1 MARLTVVAPR
11 PAPTDGLDAF
21 LAGAE
26 QQAYRMARYA
36 LRDHELALDVVQDS
50 MLKLVE
56 HYSAK
61 PSKEWPALFFTIV
74 NNRITD
80 MRRGRGGLNKLVSLF
95 APRHDDEDGEID
107 LSDFNREFDN
117 PQDRARANQPEHAAV
132 TRELRSAIERAMAK
146 LPTRQR
152 HVYLLREC
160 QGFDIKETAAILGC
174 SEGAVKQHHF
184 RAMQSLRGLLA
195 EVWNHEKPDAQ

>member
-1 MARLTVVAPR
+1 MARVMAAAGSAAGTLEE
-11 PAPTDGLDAF
+11 F

-36 LRDHELALDVVQDS
+36 LRDHEQALDVVQDS

-56 HYSAK
+56 HYAAK
-61 PSKEWPALFFTIV
+61 PANEWPALFFTIV

-95 APRHDDEDGEID
+95 APRHDGEDGEVD
-107 LSDFNREFDN
+107 LSDFLVELDN
-117 PQDRARANQPEHAAV
+117 PEDRARANQPEHAAT
-132 TRELRSAIERAMAK
+132 TRELRQAIERAVAK
-146 LPTRQR
+146 LPLRQR

-160 QGFDIKETAAILGC
+160 QGFDIKDTAAILGC

-184 RAMQSLRGLLA
+184 RAMQALRGLLA
-195 EVWNHEKPDAQ
+195 EVWGHDKPTA

>member
-1 MARLTVVAPR
+1 MARLTVAPPR
-11 PAPTDGLDAF
+11 PAPTDGLDEF

-26 QQAYRMARYA
+26 RQAYRMARYA

-56 HYSAK
+56 HYAAK

-107 LSDFNREFDN
+107 LSDFLLESDN
-117 PQDRARANQPEHAAV
+117 PDERARANQPEHAAT
-132 TRELRSAIERAMAK
+132 TRELRAAIERAVAR
-146 LPTRQR
+146 LPLRQR

-160 QGFDIKETAAILGC
+160 QGFEIG
-174 SEGAVKQHHF
+174 
-184 RAMQSLRGLLA
+184 RAH
-195 EVWNHEKPDAQ
+195 V

>member
-1 MARLTVVAPR
+1 MARLTVTAPR
-11 PAPTDGLDAF
+11 PAPTDGLDTF

-56 HYSAK
+56 HYAAK

-95 APRHDDEDGEID
+95 APRHDDEGGEID
-107 LSDFNREFDN
+107 LSDFLLELDN
-117 PQDRARANQPEHAAV
+117 PDDRARANQPEHAAV

-146 LPTRQR
+146 LPMRQR

-184 RAMQSLRGLLA
+184 RAMQSLRGMLA
-195 EVWNHEKPDAQ
+195 EVWNHEKPNAK

>member
-1 MARLTVVAPR
+1 MARLTVVAPS
-11 PAPTDGLDAF
+11 PTTPTTLDEF

-26 QQAYRMARYA
+26 RQAYRMARYA

-56 HYSAK
+56 HYAAK

-80 MRRGRGGLNKLVSLF
+80 MRRGRGGLSKLVSLF
-95 APRHDDEDGEID
+95 VPRHDDEGEEID
-107 LSDFNREFDN
+107 ISDFAVELDG
-117 PQDRARANQPEHAAV
+117 PEDRARANQPEHAAV
-132 TRELRSAIERAMAK
+132 TRELRQAIERATAK
-146 LPTRQR
+146 LSLRQR
-152 HVYLLREC
+152 NVYLLREC

-184 RAMQSLRGLLA
+184 RAMQALRGLLT
-195 EVWNHEKPDAQ
+195 EVWNS

>member
-1 MARLTVVAPR
+1 MAGLTVAAPR
-11 PAPTDGLDAF
+11 PAPTDGLDEF

-26 QQAYRMARYA
+26 RQAYRMARYA

-56 HYSAK
+56 HYAAK

-80 MRRGRGGLNKLVSLF
+80 MHRGRGGLNKLVSLF
-95 APRHDDEDGEID
+95 APRHNGEDDEVN
-107 LSDFNREFDN
+107 LSDLNLELDN
-117 PQDRARANQPEHAAV
+117 PHDRARADQPLHAAA
-132 TRELRSAIERAMAK
+132 TRELRAAIERAAAR
-146 LPTRQR
+146 LPLRQR

-160 QGFDIKETAAILGC
+160 QGFDIKETATILGC

-184 RAMQSLRGLLA
+184 RAMQSLRGMLA
-195 EVWNHEKPDAQ
+195 EVWNHEKLDSE

>member
-1 MARLTVVAPR
+1 MARVMAASR
-11 PAPTDGLDAF
+11 PAVGTLDEF

-26 QQAYRMARYA
+26 RQAYRMARYA

-56 HYSAK
+56 HYATK
-61 PSKEWPALFFTIV
+61 PSNEWPALFFTIV
-74 NNRITD
+74 NHRITD
-80 MRRGRGGLNKLVSLF
+80 ARRGRGGVNKLVSLF
-95 APRHDDEDGEID
+95 APRHDGEDGEVD
-107 LSDFNREFDN
+107 LSDFLVELDN
-117 PQDRARANQPEHAAV
+117 PEDRERANQPEHAAT
-132 TRELRSAIERAMAK
+132 TRELRQAIERAVAK
-146 LPTRQR
+146 LSLRQR

-184 RAMQSLRGLLA
+184 RAMQTLRGLLA
-195 EVWNHEKPDAQ
+195 EVWNYEKPVTY

>member
-1 MARLTVVAPR
+1 MARLTVVASR
-11 PAPTDGLDAF
+11 PAAPNGLDEF

-26 QQAYRMARYA
+26 RQAYRMARYA

-56 HYSAK
+56 HYAAK

-107 LSDFNREFDN
+107 LSDFLLELDN
-117 PQDRARANQPEHAAV
+117 PDDRARANQPEHAAV
-132 TRELRSAIERAMAK
+132 TRELRAAIERAVAR
-146 LPTRQR
+146 LPLRQR

-160 QGFDIKETAAILGC
+160 QGFDIKETAATLGC

-195 EVWNHEKPDAQ
+195 EVWNHEKPNAE

>member
-1 MARLTVVAPR
+1 MARVMAAAR
-11 PAPTDGLDAF
+11 PAAGTLEEF

-56 HYSAK
+56 HYAAK
-61 PSKEWPALFFTIV
+61 PAKEWPALFFTIV

-80 MRRGRGGLNKLVSLF
+80 ARRGRGGLNKLVSLF
-95 APRHDDEDGEID
+95 APRHDGEDGEVD
-107 LSDFNREFDN
+107 LSDFLVELDN
-117 PQDRARANQPEHAAV
+117 PEDRARANQPEHAAA
-132 TRELRSAIERAMAK
+132 TRELRQAIERAVAK
-146 LPTRQR
+146 LPLRQR

-160 QGFDIKETAAILGC
+160 QGFDIKDTAAILGC

-184 RAMQSLRGLLA
+184 RAMQALRGLLT
-195 EVWNHEKPDAQ
+195 EVWSHDKPTA

>member
-1 MARLTVVAPR
+1 MARVMAATPR
-11 PAPTDGLDAF
+11 PAAGTLDEF

-56 HYSAK
+56 HYAAK
-61 PSKEWPALFFTIV
+61 PANEWPALFFTIV

-80 MRRGRGGLNKLVSLF
+80 ARRGRGGLNKLVSLF
-95 APRHDDEDGEID
+95 APRHDGEDGEVD
-107 LSDFNREFDN
+107 LSDFLVEMDN
-117 PQDRARANQPEHAAV
+117 PEDRARANQPEYAAT
-132 TRELRSAIERAMAK
+132 TRELRQAIERAVAK
-146 LPTRQR
+146 LPLRQR

-174 SEGAVKQHHF
+174 SAGAVKQHHF
-184 RAMQSLRGLLA
+184 RAMQALRGLLT
-195 EVWNHEKPDAQ
+195 EVWSHDKPTA

>member
-1 MARLTVVAPR
+1 MARVTAAARPVAG
-11 PAPTDGLDAF
+11 TLEEF

-36 LRDHELALDVVQDS
+36 LRNHEQALDVVQDS

-56 HYSAK
+56 HYAAK
-61 PSKEWPALFFTIV
+61 PANEWPALFFTIV

-80 MRRGRGGLNKLVSLF
+80 ARRGRGGLNKLVSLF
-95 APRHDDEDGEID
+95 APRHDGEDGEVD
-107 LSDFNREFDN
+107 LSDFLVELDN
-117 PQDRARANQPEHAAV
+117 PEDRARANQPEHAAV
-132 TRELRSAIERAMAK
+132 TRELRQAIARAVSK
-146 LPTRQR
+146 LSLRQR

-160 QGFDIKETAAILGC
+160 QGFDIKDTAAILGC

-184 RAMQSLRGLLA
+184 RAMQALRGLLT
-195 EVWNHEKPDAQ
+195 EVWSHDKPTA

>member
-1 MARLTVVAPR
+1 MARLTVVVPR
-11 PAPTDGLDAF
+11 PAPTDGLDTF

-36 LRDHELALDVVQDS
+36 LRDRELALDVVQDS

-56 HYSAK
+56 HYAEK
-61 PSKEWPALFFTIV
+61 PSQEWPALFFTIV
-74 NNRITD
+74 HNRITD

-132 TRELRSAIERAMAK
+132 TRELRGAIERAMAK
-146 LPTRQR
+146 LPARQR

-195 EVWNHEKPDAQ
+195 EVWSHEQPNAE

>member
-1 MARLTVVAPR
+1 MAAAR
-11 PAPTDGLDAF
+11 PAAGTLEEF
-21 LAGAE
+21 FTGAE

-56 HYSAK
+56 HYAAK
-61 PSKEWPALFFTIV
+61 PAKEWPALFFTIV

-80 MRRGRGGLNKLVSLF
+80 ARRGRGGLNKLVSLF
-95 APRHDDEDGEID
+95 APRHDGEDGEVD
-107 LSDFNREFDN
+107 LSDFLVKLDN
-117 PQDRARANQPEHAAV
+117 PEDRARANQPEHAAV
-132 TRELRSAIERAMAK
+132 TRELRQAIERAVAK
-146 LPTRQR
+146 LPLRQR

-160 QGFDIKETAAILGC
+160 QGFDIKDTAAILGC

-184 RAMQSLRGLLA
+184 RAMQALRGLLT
-195 EVWNHEKPDAQ
+195 EVWSHDKPTA

>member
-1 MARLTVVAPR
+1 MAQVMTAAR
-11 PAPTDGLDAF
+11 PAAGTLEEF

-56 HYSAK
+56 HYAAK
-61 PSKEWPALFFTIV
+61 PANEWPALFFTIV

-80 MRRGRGGLNKLVSLF
+80 VRRGRGGLNKLVSLF
-95 APRHDDEDGEID
+95 APRHDGEDGEVD
-107 LSDFNREFDN
+107 LSDLLVELDN
-117 PQDRARANQPEHAAV
+117 PEDRARANQPEHAAA
-132 TRELRSAIERAMAK
+132 TRELRQAIERAVAK
-146 LPTRQR
+146 LPLRQR

-160 QGFDIKETAAILGC
+160 QGFDIKDTAAILGC

-184 RAMQSLRGLLA
+184 RAMQALRGLLT
-195 EVWNHEKPDAQ
+195 EVWSHDNPTA